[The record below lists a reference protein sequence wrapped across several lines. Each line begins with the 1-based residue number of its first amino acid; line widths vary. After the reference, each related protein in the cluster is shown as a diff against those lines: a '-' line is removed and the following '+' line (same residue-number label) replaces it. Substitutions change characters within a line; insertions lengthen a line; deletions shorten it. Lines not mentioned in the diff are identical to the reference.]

1 MRQRSER
8 SVPPVAALVFLAGC
22 ATTTPVA
29 SPSSLASSPATS
41 AAPTAGGS
49 VSLITVFK
57 VWDADG
63 NANTTD
69 DRETI
74 PVTDFPPDA
83 NPVEFGLDVEAFG
96 GAEPVVS
103 TVQPEGT
110 GQAAF
115 QIESEGESVM
125 ATVTEVRKDDSTL
138 IGGHCF
144 DAATQ
149 AIVMGMTGG
158 DAVTFEVPAGA
169 SFGCT
174 FINTPVPELGAGE

>member
-1 MRQRSER
+1 MRQR
-8 SVPPVAALVFLAGC
+8 SVPPVAALVLLAGC
-22 ATTTPVA
+22 ATATPVA
-29 SPSSLASSPATS
+29 SPSPPTSAPLTS

-83 NPVEFGLDVEAFG
+83 YPLEFELDVEASD

-103 TVQPEGT
+103 TMEPQGT
-110 GQAAF
+110 GQTAF

-125 ATVTEVRKDDSTL
+125 ATVTETRKDDSTL

-149 AIVMGMTGG
+149 AIVMGITGG
-158 DAVTFEVPAGA
+158 DAVTFEIPAGA

-174 FINTPVPELGAGE
+174 FINTPIPDLGASN